1 MKYFS
6 KLTIGLAAYIVIS
19 ASFMLQIRNF
29 LVKTLGG
36 ESVKLV
42 FIFLFFLI
50 ALFYISYI
58 YRKTHIFGVLFSI
71 FIFVLAYFLILNQPY
86 FAEKIHVLEYG
97 ILGYLALRDLSILR
111 QSSGLPLN
119 EVEWSKKNKKIFK
132 NILLAI
138 SFISVIGILDETFQG
153 FLPYRVGEIRDVVTN
168 VVSGLLGIFQYFIY
182 RGSAT

>member
-1 MKYFS
+1 MNKVKYFS

-42 FIFLFFLI
+42 FVFLFFLT
-50 ALFYISYI
+50 ALLYILYI
-58 YRKTHIFGVLFSI
+58 LRMKIPVSSI
-71 FIFVLAYFLILNQPY
+71 IYSVFIFVLGYLLISRQPY
-86 FAEKIHVLEYG
+86 FTEKIHVLEYG
-97 ILGYLALRDLSILR
+97 ILGYLALRDLS
-111 QSSGLPLN
+111 
-119 EVEWSKKNKKIFK
+119 KKNKKIFK

-138 SFISVIGILDETFQG
+138 FFISVIGIMDETFQK
-153 FLPYRVGEIRDVVTN
+153 FLPYRVGEIRDVATN

-182 RGSAT
+182 RGSVA